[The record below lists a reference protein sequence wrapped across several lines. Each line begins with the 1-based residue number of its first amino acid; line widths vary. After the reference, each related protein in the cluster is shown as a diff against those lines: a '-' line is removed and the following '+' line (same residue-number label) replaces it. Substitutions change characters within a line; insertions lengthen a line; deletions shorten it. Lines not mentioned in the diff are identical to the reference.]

1 MAKFR
6 ERPLEDAMR
15 EIRGEDEARI
25 VAQWH
30 QELAQQRKEREEAET
45 TMKLMCIWVLC
56 CGGEE
61 NCGGVGR
68 LGLPRGEVIADVWST
83 ANWSGVFYQTL
94 VALLICEPLPR
105 QPAFLLRGQNLR
117 VAMEAFRPP
126 SEVDF
131 QTEQP
136 PDSPLSGSE

>member
-1 MAKFR
+1 
-6 ERPLEDAMR
+6 MR

-68 LGLPRGEVIADVWST
+68 LGLSRGEVIADVWST

-105 QPAFLLRGQNLR
+105 QPAFLLRGQSLR

-126 SEVDF
+126 SEVDY

-136 PDSPLSGSE
+136 PDSPLSDSE

>member
-1 MAKFR
+1 
-6 ERPLEDAMR
+6 MR

-25 VAQWH
+25 VAQWN
-30 QELAQQRKEREEAET
+30 QMLSQQRKEREEFET
-45 TMKLMCIWVLC
+45 TTKLMCAWVLC
-56 CGGEE
+56 CG
-61 NCGGVGR
+61 CGGV
-68 LGLPRGEVIADVWST
+68 LGLPRGDFFNVVWST
-83 ANWSGVFYQTL
+83 AHWSGVFYRSL

-105 QPAFLLRGQNLR
+105 QPRRVLLGQSLR

-136 PDSPLSGSE
+136 PDSPQNDSE

>member
-45 TMKLMCIWVLC
+45 TTKLMCKWVLC
-56 CGGEE
+56 CG
-61 NCGGVGR
+61 CGGV
-68 LGLPRGEVIADVWST
+68 LGLPRGEFVADVWST
-83 ANWSGVFYQTL
+83 ANWSGVFYQSL
-94 VALLICEPLPR
+94 VSFLICEPLP
-105 QPAFLLRGQNLR
+105 QKPAFLLRGENLR
-117 VAMEAFRPP
+117 LAMEAFRPP

-136 PDSPLSGSE
+136 PDSPLSDSE